1 MRKRRLIAF
10 SRFFVGPL
18 FVALVPAVLVPV
30 VLIPSRAAAE
40 ESVSLSA
47 STTGANADTTAGAAT
62 EEPESDEPGQAP
74 LELGLFGGLFFPSAT
89 HNLFST
95 AHEPFNSPSLELGG
109 RIGGYPW
116 SFLGLEVE
124 AAGMPSSTKTT
135 DTKGGFWAA
144 RAHAIGQAQLSSWS
158 LFALVGGG
166 GLAASSNVTGSD
178 VDPTFHFGVGAK
190 LALDDMLGLRLD
202 LRDTVGQKH
211 AESSGT
217 PTHFP
222 EILLGLS
229 FGVRKPKEAP
239 PPPPPDADH
248 DSVLDDKDQCQDA
261 AGPAPDG
268 CPDSDGDGLFDN
280 KDACPS
286 EVGSAPC
293 GCPPRDKDKDLVID
307 ELDKCPDVAG
317 PVNGCP
323 DPDTDHDGI
332 MGDADKCPDEQ
343 ETRNGF
349 EDDDGCPDVIP
360 EKVRKFTGV
369 IRGIEFDTDTDTIR
383 AVSTSTLDNASLVLI
398 DYPSLRVLITGHT
411 DSDGTRE
418 HNLDLSARRAE
429 AVKAYFVSKGVAAD
443 RIETRGA
450 GPDEPIADNKTKANK
465 QKNRRIE
472 FKLLEGP
479 APAPVLPASP
489 PAATAPATSQPA
501 PASGAPGT
509 APQK

>member
-1 MRKRRLIAF
+1 MRCAFTALALISLLPSSGF
-10 SRFFVGPL
+10 GQE
-18 FVALVPAVLVPV
+18 AV
-30 VLIPSRAAAE
+30 SMAASAGD
-40 ESVSLSA
+40 A
-47 STTGANADTTAGAAT
+47 STADGASADASSTAA
-62 EEPESDEPGQAP
+62 PSDDEKPSQAP
-74 LELGLFGGLFFPSAT
+74 LELGLFGGLFFPSAA

-95 AHEPFNSPSLELGG
+95 THEAFNSPNLELGG

-124 AAGMPSSTKTT
+124 AAGMPSSTKTS
-135 DTKGGFWAA
+135 DVKGGFWAA
-144 RAHAIGQAQLSSWS
+144 RAHVIGQAPLGSLS
-158 LFALVGGG
+158 LFALLGGG
-166 GLAASSNVTGSD
+166 ALAAGSNVTGND
-178 VDPTFHFGVGAK
+178 VDPTFNFGAGAK
-190 LALDDMLGLRLD
+190 LALDDTLGLRLD

-222 EILLGLS
+222 EILLGLT

-239 PPPPPDADH
+239 PPPPPDADN
-248 DSVLDDKDQCQDA
+248 DQILDDKDLCKDV

-307 ELDKCPDVAG
+307 ELDKCPDVPG
-317 PVNGCP
+317 PVEGCP

-332 MGDADKCPDEQ
+332 NGAADKCPDKPEL
-343 ETRNGF
+343 RNGF
-349 EDDDGCPDVIP
+349 EDDDGCPDEIP

-383 AVSTSTLDNASLVLI
+383 PVSTSTLDNASLVLT

-429 AVKAYFVSKGVAAD
+429 AVKAYFVSKGVAAN

-472 FKLLEGP
+472 FKLLEGVHP
-479 APAPVLPASP
+479 
-489 PAATAPATSQPA
+489 
-501 PASGAPGT
+501 
-509 APQK
+509 

>member
-1 MRKRRLIAF
+1 MRKHRRLIAPTAPIL
-10 SRFFVGPL
+10 SLLAVQ
-18 FVALVPAVLVPV
+18 AVL
-30 VLIPSRAAAE
+30 IAALLPAQAQAQD
-40 ESVSLSA
+40 SLSLSA
-47 STTGANADTTAGAAT
+47 S
-62 EEPESDEPGQAP
+62 SDEGLDATGDAKADAPSDGALEQAP
-74 LELGLFGGLFFPSAT
+74 LELGLFGGLFFPSAA

-95 AHEPFNSPSLELGG
+95 THEAFNSPNLELGG

-135 DTKGGFWAA
+135 DAKAGFWAA
-144 RAHAIGQAQLSSWS
+144 RAHAIVQAPLGGWS
-158 LFALVGGG
+158 LFALIGGG
-166 GLAASSNVTGSD
+166 GLGAGSAVTGSD
-178 VDPTFHFGVGAK
+178 VDPTFHFGAGAK

-211 AESSGT
+211 LESSGT

-222 EILLGLS
+222 EVLLGLS

-239 PPPPPDADH
+239 PAPPPDADN
-248 DSVLDDKDQCQDA
+248 DQILDDKDLCKDV

-286 EVGSAPC
+286 EVGSSPC

-307 ELDKCPDVAG
+307 ELDKCPDVPG
-317 PVNGCP
+317 PVGGCP
-323 DPDTDHDGI
+323 DPDTDHDSI
-332 MGDADKCPDEQ
+332 NGDTDKCPDKP

-349 EDDDGCPDVIP
+349 EDDDGCPDELP

-369 IRGIEFDTDTDTIR
+369 IRGIEFDTGTDVIR
-383 AVSTSTLDNASLVLI
+383 PISASTLDNASLVLT
-398 DYPSLRVLITGHT
+398 DYPSLRVMITGHT
-411 DSDGTRE
+411 DTDGTRE

-429 AVKAYFVSKGVAAD
+429 AVKAYFVSKGVAES

-450 GPDEPIADNKTKANK
+450 GFDEPIADNKTKAGK

-479 APAPVLPASP
+479 AAGGAPVIP
-489 PAATAPATSQPA
+489 PATPSPEAA
-501 PASGAPGT
+501 PASSAPGAA
-509 APQK
+509 APK

>member
-1 MRKRRLIAF
+1 MRSAFTALALI
-10 SRFFVGPL
+10 SL
-18 FVALVPAVLVPV
+18 F
-30 VLIPSRAAAE
+30 PSIGLAQ
-40 ESVSLSA
+40 ESVSLAA
-47 STTGANADTTAGAAT
+47 STGDGSTTDGVSADAT
-62 EEPESDEPGQAP
+62 PVGGDDKPSQAP
-74 LELGLFGGLFFPSAT
+74 LELGLFGGLFFPSAA

-95 AHEPFNSPSLELGG
+95 THEAFNSPDVELGG

-124 AAGMPSSTKTT
+124 AAGMPASTKTT
-135 DTKGGFWAA
+135 DAKGGFWAA
-144 RAHAIGQAQLSSWS
+144 RGHLIGQAPLGSLS
-158 LFALVGGG
+158 LFALFGGG
-166 GLAASSNVTGSD
+166 ALGAGSNVTGSD
-178 VDPTFHFGVGAK
+178 VDPTFHFGAGAK
-190 LALDDMLGLRLD
+190 LALDDTLGLRLD

-211 AESSGT
+211 LESSGT

-248 DSVLDDKDQCQDA
+248 DSILDDKDACKDV

-268 CPDSDGDGLFDN
+268 CPDSDGDGLFDH

-286 EVGSAPC
+286 EAGSAPC
-293 GCPPRDKDKDLVID
+293 GCPIRDKDKDLVID
-307 ELDKCPDVAG
+307 ELDKCPDVPG
-317 PVNGCP
+317 PVGGCP

-332 MGDADKCPDEQ
+332 VGDADKCPDKP

-383 AVSTSTLDNASLVLI
+383 PISTSTLDNASLVLT
-398 DYPSLRVLITGHT
+398 DYPSLRVLVTGYT

-429 AVKAYFVSKGVAAD
+429 AVKSYFVSKGVAAD

-450 GPDEPIADNKTKANK
+450 GPDEPIAENKTKAGK

-479 APAPVLPASP
+479 APTPSAAPASP
-489 PAATAPATSQPA
+489 PPPATPPPTAA
-501 PASGAPGT
+501 PSAE
-509 APQK
+509 PQK

>member
-1 MRKRRLIAF
+1 MRKRRLIALGPF
-10 SRFFVGPL
+10 GVGPFFMGPL
-18 FVALVPAVLVPV
+18 LAALVPTV
-30 VLIPSRAAAE
+30 AAAQ

-47 STTGANADTTAGAAT
+47 STAEGAHAEATGEAS
-62 EEPESDEPGQAP
+62 SDEPGQAP
-74 LELGLFGGLFFPSAT
+74 LELGLFGGLFFPSAA

-95 AHEPFNSPSLELGG
+95 THEAFNSPSVELGG

-135 DTKGGFWAA
+135 DSKGGFWAA
-144 RAHAIGQAQLSSWS
+144 RAHAIGQAELSSLS

-166 GLAASSNVTGSD
+166 GLGAGSNVTGND

-190 LALDDMLGLRLD
+190 LALDDVLGLRLD

-211 AESSGT
+211 LASSGT
-217 PTHFP
+217 PAHFP

-239 PPPPPDADH
+239 PPPPPDADN
-248 DSVLDDKDQCQDA
+248 DQILDDKDLCKDV

-280 KDACPS
+280 KDACPN

-293 GCPPRDKDKDLVID
+293 GCPLRDKDKDLVID
-307 ELDKCPDVAG
+307 ELDKCPDVPG
-317 PVNGCP
+317 PVGGCP

-332 MGDADKCPDEQ
+332 IGDADKCPDKQ

-383 AVSTSTLDNASLVLI
+383 PVSTSTLDNASLVLT

-429 AVKAYFVSKGVAAD
+429 AVKAYFVGKSVAAD

-479 APAPVLPASP
+479 APAPTIPPAVP
-489 PAATAPATSQPA
+489 PAATTPTSQPA
-501 PASGAPGT
+501 PASAAPST